1 VLPLENDQLLV
12 GWQQIE
18 LDGSSCMTASSQV
31 AVQFDTSLLDR
42 IPDKVIT
49 QVVLTYDEQQATGCN
64 QGLPGGGPCWTSG
77 SREPEDKPNGC
88 VVIRIPSSDWTAV
101 APNGEFP
108 YITSEWTPRRGTPRR
123 ARLGRD

>member
-18 LDGSSCMTASSQV
+18 LDGTPCMTASSQV

-64 QGLPGGGPCWTSG
+64 QG
-77 SREPEDKPNGC
+77 
-88 VVIRIPSSDWTAV
+88 PSWRRTLLDVWQ
-101 APNGEFP
+101 
-108 YITSEWTPRRGTPRR
+108 PRARGQAERLCRHPDSLERLDRRR
-123 ARLGRD
+123 AERRVSLHHIRVDAPPWNASTCATGT